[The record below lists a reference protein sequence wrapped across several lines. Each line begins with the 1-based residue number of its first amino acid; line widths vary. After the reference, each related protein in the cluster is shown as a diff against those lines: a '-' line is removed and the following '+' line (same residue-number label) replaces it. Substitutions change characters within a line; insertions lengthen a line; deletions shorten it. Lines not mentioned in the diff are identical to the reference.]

1 MTQREV
7 ELILVRQL
15 ASYLTIPIFVV
26 DPKGTLIFFN
36 EPAEV
41 FLARRFEETEEL
53 SLEEWTHLI
62 APSNKD
68 GSPLRQD
75 QRPIITSLEE
85 HRPAHAKIWISDQ
98 EGERREI
105 EVTTFP
111 IVGQAGRDLGA
122 VALFWGV
129 ERATGEL

>member
-1 MTQREV
+1 MAQREV

-36 EPAEV
+36 EPAEA
-41 FLARRFEETEEL
+41 FLGRRFEETEEL
-53 SLEEWTHLI
+53 SLQEWTGLI
-62 APSNKD
+62 APSQAD
-68 GSPLRQD
+68 GSPLTRE
-75 QRPIITSLEE
+75 QRPIIISLEE
-85 HRPAHAKIWISDQ
+85 HRPAHATIWISGS
-98 EGERREI
+98 ESERHEI

-129 ERATGEL
+129 ER

>member
-26 DPKGTLIFFN
+26 DPKGTLIYFN
-36 EPAEV
+36 EPAEQV
-41 FLARRFEETEEL
+41 LARRFDETEEL
-53 SLEEWTHLI
+53 TLEEWTDI
-62 APSNKD
+62 ISPSPED
-68 GSPLRQD
+68 GSPLPRD
-75 QRPIITSLEE
+75 RRPIITSLAE
-85 HRPAHAKIWISDQ
+85 HRPDHATIWITDFR
-98 EGERREI
+98 GDRHEI

-129 ERATGEL
+129 ER